1 PAAFTRPRGRFRVTA
16 RRQRSP
22 GLVNAAGFDYE
33 AWLLAQRVGAV
44 GTVKAGQRLQPA
56 SGLDAWRDAWR
67 QRLLAVDA
75 QGRGAALAA

>member
-1 PAAFTRPRGRFRVTA
+1 M
-16 RRQRSP
+16 
-22 GLVNAAGFDYE
+22 NAAGFDYE

-75 QGRGAALAA
+75 QGAAPPWRRWCWGMARG

>member
-1 PAAFTRPRGRFRVTA
+1 GWRLAVTLKPPR
-16 RRQRSP
+16 

-56 SGLDAWRDAWR
+56 SGLDA
-67 QRLLAVDA
+67 
-75 QGRGAALAA
+75 